1 MTSGAGG
8 KRENSAAKIFLYQL
22 FAWSHGKQ
30 VSSFVDGS
38 RGTQKDI

>member
-8 KRENSAAKIFLYQL
+8 KKENLAAKIFFYQL

-30 VSSFVDGS
+30 VSSFVDGR